1 MNTIYLLATDP
12 RVQLLS
18 DKARWGYVQHLAWH
32 DLLSKQDSE
41 NETLIYAEL
50 WHCTYNEAEDLIWT
64 LKDLSLWGGL

>member
-18 DKARWGYVQHLAWH
+18 EKQRWHYVQHLAWDH
-32 DLLSKQDSE
+32 LLSDQTSE

-50 WHCTYNEAEDLIWT
+50 WDCTYNEAEDLIWT
-64 LKDLSLWGGL
+64 LKDLNLWGSL